1 MCADEMDR
9 PFPPGPKGPAETNVS
24 GPKITLT
31 PEQAKSVH
39 EFADRCSYVTVEERG
54 ASYLQVTTFDAEG
67 AEIGGRRIFPD
78 GGYGTKDLP
87 GD

>member
-1 MCADEMDR
+1 L
-9 PFPPGPKGPAETNVS
+9 PAWPQGARGGQRLRTEDHAN
-24 GPKITLT
+24 

-39 EFADRCSYVTVEERG
+39 ELADRCSYVTVEERG

-78 GGYGTKDLP
+78 EGYGTKDLP